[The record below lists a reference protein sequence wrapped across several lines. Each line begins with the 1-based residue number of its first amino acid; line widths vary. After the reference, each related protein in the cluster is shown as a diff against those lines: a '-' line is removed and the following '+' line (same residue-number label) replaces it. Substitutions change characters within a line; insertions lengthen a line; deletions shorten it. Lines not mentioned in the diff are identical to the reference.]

1 MSIPCKMRPAGLD
14 SLPLGY
20 TRLEYLESTG
30 TQHINTG
37 LQANQLS
44 LSITFRKY
52 NYSGSDGLTIV
63 GAQSALVGGVR
74 YKITANYV
82 RSVAWIFENEG
93 VVEWSMTSSDTEG
106 DLFTVV
112 VDFTTMTVKIDN
124 PDRPREWPI
133 NERFAQLADTIYM
146 DLFAHGGKT
155 PQAVGGRGILA
166 KVYSFTAH
174 YGGLAA
180 ANYVPALDHTGRPCM
195 FDLVTRTP
203 FYNAAGGTDFR
214 AGLTMEQVRRLE
226 LPPTGGSLTLVVQN
240 ETFYDSL
247 ALEALSRASA
257 NGWDLTVLPQE
268 SDIPETYTRL
278 DYLESSGKQWILV
291 DDPFDANTGLL
302 IKGACTEAQGTGQTW
317 LFSVESN
324 LDGIN
329 WRGVR
334 LFYNNTYQGIL
345 MNVGINV
352 PYTIREIERTY
363 PLSYSFNYKCDR
375 KFSIDGDVLIKT
387 LPSEY
392 PELASDKFALFASYD
407 FLRRRIPWRP
417 SVRILDFVVTQGNYV
432 TRNFVPA
439 LDQAGVPCM
448 FDIYSRQTYYND
460 PTATAPFIV
469 GMTLE
474 QVRELK
480 LPNGGGAIT
489 LALPYEASI
498 DGKAQAAL
506 EAARAQGWTLTLR
519 YDDIKLPSG
528 YTSIDYLEGSG
539 KQYITTDLTTSNKTE
554 IHAVIQIIATY
565 TGTTQY
571 YRLFGN
577 ATGADV
583 PRLSYTL
590 ILGSNMSG
598 ASRFGT
604 SSANVGWK
612 SEYPIDG
619 VYEYVRSNKECGV
632 VGVYVAKGD
641 WSTSW
646 TCSAKLQIFAWQSVM
661 SPVGR
666 IYSFFV
672 QEDGVLKGCF
682 IPVLDDEGVPC
693 MFDTISGKSYRSSGS
708 LPFIA
713 GMTVE
718 QVRDL
723 NLPAGGGELIITA
736 PAEVFSDTLAQEALS
751 RAEAN
756 GWTIKVADKDSKLP
770 ITYDR
775 LEYLEGTGTQY
786 INTGLGASNK
796 TEIRCTH
803 RTTVESDGTTRYM
816 RLFQSQTDTDPNIR
830 LTITQGTQSSGN
842 KTATWTARFGSNSNL
857 LNVDIPDFEI
867 HELFLS
873 SQKLECVDMG
883 RSIAI
888 QDAGEWTNPGGLLI
902 ARTFIGCIYDF
913 TLKEAGVLKLNF
925 IPALDPTGAPCMFDV
940 VTQTAFYNDGAGAD
954 FLYPGSELQAA
965 TYSLRNRMY
974 AKMTEHGLRR
984 LYHVPAGCDLNKDV
998 YAAQNGFKILVD
1010 TPKPE
1015 EGYWRPVW
1023 VEKEYSIELEWVET
1037 DPPEDGVQPY

>member
-30 TQHINTG
+30 TQYISTG
-37 LQANQLS
+37 LRANQLS

-63 GAQSALVGGVR
+63 GAQSALIGGVR
-74 YKITANYV
+74 YKITANAA
-82 RSVAWIFENEG
+82 RAVAWIFENEG

-112 VDFTTMTVKIDN
+112 VDFTTMTIKIDN

-146 DLFAHGGKT
+146 DLFAHGGTT

-174 YGGLAA
+174 YVGLAA

-195 FDLVTRTP
+195 FDTVPRTP

-302 IKGACTEAQGTGQTW
+302 IKGACTAAQGTGQTW

-324 LDGIN
+324 VDGIN

-392 PELASDKFALFASYD
+392 PELSSDKFALFASYD

-432 TRNFVPA
+432 KRNFVPT
-439 LDQAGVPCM
+439 LDQAGTPCM

-506 EAARAQGWTLTLR
+506 EAARAQGWTLTIR

-539 KQYITTDLTTSNKTE
+539 QQYITTDLTTSNKTE

-590 ILGSNMSG
+590 ILANSLSG

-619 VYEYVRSNKECGV
+619 VYDYVRSNKECGV
-632 VGVYVAKGD
+632 VGVYVAKGN

-646 TCSAKLQIFAWQSVM
+646 TCSAKLQIFAWQSAM
-661 SPVGR
+661 PPVGR

-775 LEYLEGTGTQY
+775 LEYLEGTGTQHIRLDDLTVVDTDVISWRADRVTRVGQPDGHFSDMVGGTVRFFHNY
-786 INTGLGASNK
+786 DWDRNNASFFKNGGLNDNAAPLVFSGEWELKRGQLTQNG
-796 TEIRCTH
+796 
-803 RTTVESDGTTRYM
+803 TVYPLVDGTGSATGFVVFAQYVND
-816 RLFQSQTDTDPNIR
+816 LYWQS
-830 LTITQGTQSSGN
+830 
-842 KTATWTARFGSNSNL
+842 AM
-857 LNVDIPDFEI
+857 
-867 HELFLS
+867 
-873 SQKLECVDMG
+873 KLYGWEV
-883 RSIAI
+883 
-888 QDAGEWTNPGGLLI
+888 AGKCQL
-902 ARTFIGCIYDF
+902 
-913 TLKEAGVLKLNF
+913 

-940 VTQTAFYNDGAGAD
+940 ITQTAFYNATDATGE
-954 FLYPGSELQAA
+954 FLYPGSEQQVA
-965 TYSLRNRMY
+965 TYGLRSRDY
-974 AKMTEHGLRR
+974 AQMTEHGLRR

-1015 EGYWRPVW
+1015 EGYWKPMW

-1037 DPPEDGVQPY
+1037 DPPEDGIQPY